1 MNAPFENPFK
11 SLRRARPRQRNSPPF
26 RRKILFEALEPRL
39 LLSADV
45 SPSLAD
51 ALAAS
56 LAPANS
62 QQQETA
68 LPLQD
73 TTPVLITS
81 ALDASADA
89 DPTAASWIID
99 LDDGTHALQAS
110 GDTDNEW
117 RITGADSGTLNGVAF
132 SGIGTLLGGAGNQ
145 DTFILEQGGS
155 LSGYLDGGPG
165 GFDSMVIA
173 GGSAETVQYT
183 ATGPD
188 SGFVQLGETTIEYRG
203 LEPITDNSSAVNR
216 VLSASASSD
225 QITLM
230 DGPASGQLTLQADN
244 GTFESHTFAAPSA
257 SLRINA
263 GDGDDT
269 INLQTLLEYS
279 GALYVDGGAG
289 DDTIDLSGLAGSW
302 TVIGHSDGSF
312 TITDGFDAIGAV
324 DVELFTGPHSV
335 LFESGVPSWQEQ
347 GPGPITNAQLVL
359 PPNNIVSGAIQSIAT
374 YGFDPNLL
382 YVGTVNGGVWRTSD
396 RTVFFDHDSTAL
408 SADAQAILDQYA
420 VFLLSRPTLAVEVG
434 GHTDSSGD
442 ASYNLTLA
450 HDRAQAVADY
460 LTTAGVPAAQL
471 TVVSYGETRL
481 IADDGTVA
489 GQELNRRVE
498 LITHDWQPLTDQF
511 PSLAISSVAVSPL
524 DSAGAAVAAGTPL
537 DELVIYAGTGSFS
550 NYGSEGGAAVGL
562 LRSSDGGESWSLV
575 AGDDLGELRITSV
588 VPTAQTTVD
597 GQVVLVSTLS
607 KVVSGAVVKTGG
619 VFRSTDGGDS
629 FAPMLIGAATDLVAD
644 PGDPM
649 RFYAA
654 VKGQGVYR
662 SDDAGATWT
671 LVNTGLT
678 LAADGADNNQDGTA
692 DNAAESAA
700 GANRI
705 VLAVQQDAASA
716 TNSVYAALIGSNRR
730 LMGLFRST
738 DFGANWAPL
747 GAVPA
752 VPSVAPVAGQ
762 AAQPQVN
769 MGGQANTN
777 FSLAVD
783 AGGNVFMGGDADNNT
798 GLAALWWRSSATG
811 LWNPL
816 FGAAASNT
824 TPHADSRDMAFDVAG
839 RLLESS
845 DGGINRLVNPRGL
858 ADADGNGSAGPARSW
873 ESMNGNLRVSEVLS
887 AAYDPVN
894 NLVFAGMQDNGSN
907 AQAAGLGAWVDAN
920 GDGLPDDAATRFVW
934 SQVLGGDG
942 NTQQAVVIDLNS
954 DGLDNDGMNG
964 VDDGNEFRV
973 ERFSLANNWGFF
985 DAGPDGVPGNA
996 DDVFYG
1002 VYRAALYDAAG
1013 NQISS
1018 TNRGLFAPGAGAD
1031 GVLGTFDDTQTG
1043 RAGSGLTDP
1052 ADASFNSFWPI
1063 PYVGNA
1069 VDPNSMIIGLFGLYE
1084 SPNRLSTISNIF
1096 NSGLGAGAN
1105 VTVPGNTFTALAY
1118 GGREGA
1124 TLKPDVIYAARGSQ
1138 ILVRETN
1145 STGTQADFTT
1155 RPVPGASEIR
1165 GVAID
1170 PDDWHIAYA
1179 VDKDKVYKTIDA
1191 GAHWDVI
1198 SDRLGATDLKT
1209 VTVVKTSGGDKAL
1222 LVGAQLGVYRALNP
1236 VVDVEWTEF
1245 GSGLPNA
1252 LVRDIDF
1259 ALQPASGTGVL
1270 LAGTQG
1276 RGAWIT
1282 AGDAST
1288 ILGDPGALVIGGTSG
1303 DDEVLVLRD
1312 GANTSLLD
1320 VYVNSL
1326 LPVFTLPIDSV
1337 SSITFAGSD
1346 GADTLTVDSGFGPI
1360 SVPGGIHFDGGDG
1373 LDTLILDGGKVVS
1386 DTQTTDAGVTQVETV
1401 DFATGATQ
1409 LVSYENVETFTDNLP
1424 QASDLEKVGSGLG
1437 DFFDWLDH
1445 LGDPGEGAD
1454 QSLAALGSSLLRA
1467 LITGPVE
1474 PSAEPA
1480 GGPQVAGSGPGEAM
1494 DSLEG
1499 LRRLVE
1505 TGTGAF
1511 DLGAIG
1517 GVDIATYDALRDAL
1531 DALDATGG
1539 NASYTQV
1546 GDTTTFTA
1554 QVVKTLGGT
1563 ADLDVGFDLFGGR
1576 VDLHGTMDIGADV
1589 EVNLQF
1595 GFDSQGFFID
1605 TGASG
1610 EELLV
1615 HNITLDGDAEAAGRF
1630 GFLDVVGSVDSLTF
1644 DNDVQLAVDLQEP
1657 GGDGKLRLADLG
1669 TSLGASVAVSVAG
1682 DASADDVTL
1691 VASMSAAA
1699 IIPGIDAID
1708 LGGAQVT
1715 VAWADVTQPDTVSVS
1730 ASAGLGQDLLDF
1742 LRVDVQQVIDQLD
1755 QVHQLADTLNI
1766 DIPFLSDAFDQI
1778 VGFVDDF
1785 NSRVI
1790 QPLTSPVSGGAS
1802 FSSVQNLATRLA
1814 SSLGVDPAALGLD
1827 FDAVSKELTYHLQ
1840 LAKDFSVSQPLGS
1853 AIDFGNGLGGLEFS
1867 TDASVDGSFTLD
1879 VDFGLDLGAIAS
1891 AADPGE
1897 WFFIRDPHA
1906 VATLDVAA
1914 SDVTAAA
1921 HIGFLAISVEGGSV
1935 SASPTIDVTLNDP
1948 GTHAADG
1955 RIDIGELLD
1964 GLASPGTF
1972 INATLGGAASA
1983 NLPIVVDVG
1992 LGGFLDPN
2000 IGTVEFSASDLF
2012 DTGTYSINFDGDF
2025 SNAFQFNDLSATQLL
2040 SMIGQLTDQLD
2051 ALRNTAL

>member
-11 SLRRARPRQRNSPPF
+11 FRGKARARPRESPPY

-45 SPSLAD
+45 ASPVLAD

-56 LAPANS
+56 LVPA
-62 QQQETA
+62 QQQSA
-68 LPLQD
+68 QPLQD
-73 TTPVLITS
+73 QTPVLITS
-81 ALDASADA
+81 ALDASATA
-89 DPTAASWIID
+89 DPTAGSWIID
-99 LDDGTHALQAS
+99 LADGTRALQAS
-110 GDTDNEW
+110 GDSDNLW

-132 SGIGTLLGGAGNQ
+132 SDVGTLLGGADNE

-155 LSGYLDGGPG
+155 LSGYLDGGTG

-173 GGSAETVQYT
+173 AGSADTVQYT

-188 SGFVQLGETTIEYRG
+188 SGFVQLGDMIVEYRG

-216 VLSASASSD
+216 VLSASASND
-225 QITLM
+225 QITLS
-230 DGPASGQLTLQADN
+230 DGPSSGQLTLEADN

-257 SLRINA
+257 ALRINA

-269 INLQTLLEYS
+269 INLQTLLNYS

-289 DDTIDLSGLAGSW
+289 DDTLDLSGLAGSW

-312 TITDGFDAIGAV
+312 TLTDGFDSIGAAN
-324 DVELFTGPHSV
+324 VELFTGTHSV

-359 PPNNIVSGAIQSIAT
+359 PPNNVVSGAIQSIAT
-374 YGFDPNLL
+374 YAYDPNLL
-382 YVGTVNGGVWRTSD
+382 YVGTVNGGVWRSSD
-396 RTVFFDHDSTAL
+396 RTVFFDHDATSLTT
-408 SADAQAILDQYA
+408 DAQAILDQYA
-420 VFLLSRPTLAVEVG
+420 AFLLAHPTLAVEVG

-442 ASYNLTLA
+442 AGYNLTLSQ
-450 HDRAQAVADY
+450 DRAQAVADY
-460 LTTAGVPAAQL
+460 LTGAGVPGAQL
-471 TVVSYGETRL
+471 TVVGYGETRL
-481 IADDGTVA
+481 IADDGTAA
-489 GQELNRRVE
+489 GQEMNRRVE

-511 PSLAISSVAVSPL
+511 PSLAISSVAISPL
-524 DSAGAAVAAGTPL
+524 DSSGVAVTAGTPL

-562 LRSSDGGESWSLV
+562 LRSTDGGESWSLV
-575 AGDDLGELRITSV
+575 AGDDFGDLRITSV
-588 VPTAQTTVD
+588 VPTAQSTVD

-619 VFRSTDGGDS
+619 VFRSTDGGQHFVS
-629 FAPMLIGAATDLVAD
+629 MLAGPATDLVAD
-644 PGDPM
+644 PGNPM

-654 VKGQGVYR
+654 VKGQGVYY
-662 SDDAGATWT
+662 SDDAGEHWM

-692 DNAAESAA
+692 DNAGESAA

-705 VLAVQQDAASA
+705 VLAVQQDRASA
-716 TNSVYAALIGSNRR
+716 SNAVYAALIGSNAR

-738 DFGANWAPL
+738 DFGAHWAPL

-762 AAQPQVN
+762 ATQPQVN
-769 MGGQANTN
+769 MGGQGGTN

-783 AGGNVFMGGDADNNT
+783 AGGNVFMGGDADNGT

-824 TPHADSRDMAFDVAG
+824 TPHADSRDMAFDPAG

-845 DGGINRLVNPRGL
+845 DGGINRLINPRGL
-858 ADADGNGSAGPARSW
+858 ADADGNGSAGPARKW
-873 ESMNGNLRVSEVLS
+873 ESMNGNLRISEVLS

-907 AQAAGLGAWVDAN
+907 AQAVGLGAWIDAN
-920 GDGLPDDAATRFVW
+920 GDGLPDDSATRFAW

-954 DGLDNDGMNG
+954 DGLDNDGING
-964 VDDGNEFRV
+964 PDDGNEFRV

-1018 TNRGLFAPGAGAD
+1018 TNRGLYAPGAGAD

-1043 RAGSGLTDP
+1043 RPGSGLTDP
-1052 ADASFNSFWPI
+1052 ADAGFNGFWPI

-1069 VDPNSMIIGLFGLYE
+1069 VDPNRMIIGLFGLYE

-1096 NSGLGAGAN
+1096 NSGLGAGAD
-1105 VTVPGNTFTALAY
+1105 VTAPGNTFTAFAY
-1118 GGREGA
+1118 GGRQGA

-1165 GVAID
+1165 GVALD
-1170 PDDWHIAYA
+1170 PDDWRIAYA

-1198 SDRLGATDLKT
+1198 SDLLGATDLKT
-1209 VTVVKTSGGDKAL
+1209 VTVVKTAGGDKAL

-1236 VVDVEWTEF
+1236 VVDVEWTEL

-1276 RGAWIT
+1276 RGAWTT
-1282 AGDAST
+1282 AGDART
-1288 ILGDPGALVIGGTSG
+1288 ILGDPGSLVIGGTSG
-1303 DDEVLVLRD
+1303 DDTVLISRD
-1312 GANTSLLD
+1312 GSNASLLD
-1320 VYVNSL
+1320 IYVNSA
-1326 LPVFTLPIDSV
+1326 LPVFSLPVDSV
-1337 SSITFAGSD
+1337 STITFAGSD
-1346 GADTLTVDSGFGPI
+1346 GADTLTVDSSFGAI
-1360 SVPGGIHFDGGDG
+1360 SLPGGIHFDGGDG
-1373 LDTLILDGGKVVS
+1373 ADTLILDGGKVVS
-1386 DTQTTDAGVTQVETV
+1386 DTQSTDAGVTQVETV
-1401 DFATGATQ
+1401 DYASGATQ

-1424 QASDLEKVGSGLG
+1424 QASDLETIGSGLG

-1445 LGDPGEGAD
+1445 LNDPGEGAD
-1454 QSLAALGSSLLRA
+1454 QSLAALGTSLLRA
-1467 LITGPVE
+1467 LISGPVE
-1474 PSAEPA
+1474 PPAEPE
-1480 GGPQVAGSGPGEAM
+1480 GGPQVAGEGPGAGM

-1499 LRRLVE
+1499 LRRLIE

-1511 DLGAIG
+1511 DLGGIG
-1517 GVDIATYDALRDAL
+1517 GADIATYDALRDAL

-1539 NASYTQV
+1539 NVSYTQV

-1554 QVVKTLGGT
+1554 QVVKTLDGT

-1576 VDLHGTMDIGADV
+1576 VDLHGTMNISADV
-1589 EVNLQF
+1589 ALNLQF
-1595 GFDSQGFFID
+1595 GFDSEGFFVD
-1605 TGASG
+1605 TGASSQ
-1610 EELLV
+1610 ELLV

-1630 GFLDVVGSVDSLTF
+1630 GFLDVEAGVDSLTF
-1644 DNDVQLAVDLQEP
+1644 DGDVQLAVDLQEP
-1657 GGDGKLRLADLG
+1657 GGDGKLRLSDLG
-1669 TSLGASVAVSVAG
+1669 TSLSSAVAVTVQG
-1682 DASADDVTL
+1682 NASADDVTL
-1691 VASMSAAA
+1691 VASMHAAA
-1699 IIPGIDAID
+1699 VIPGIDAID
-1708 LGGAQVT
+1708 LGNAQVT
-1715 VAWADVTQPDTVSVS
+1715 VAWADVTQPGSVDVS
-1730 ASAGLGQDLLDF
+1730 ASAGLGQDLLNF
-1742 LRVDVQQVIDQLD
+1742 LRVDAQQFIDQLH
-1755 QVHQLADTLNI
+1755 QVDQLADTLNV
-1766 DIPFLSDAFDQI
+1766 DIPFLSDAFDQV
-1778 VGFVDDF
+1778 VGFIDAF
-1785 NSRVI
+1785 NTQVI

-1814 SSLGVDPAALGLD
+1814 HGLGIDPAALGLD
-1827 FDAVSKELTYHLQ
+1827 FDAVSKELTYHLH
-1840 LAKDFSVSQPLGS
+1840 LAKDFSTSAPLGT
-1853 AIDFGNGLGGLEFS
+1853 AVDFGNGLGGLEFG
-1867 TDASVDGSFTLD
+1867 TDASIGGSFALD
-1879 VDFGLDLGAIAS
+1879 LDFGVDIGAIAS
-1891 AADPGE
+1891 AADPLD

-1914 SDVTAAA
+1914 SDVTASA
-1921 HIGFLAISVEGGSV
+1921 HIGFLGISVEGGSV

-1948 GTHAADG
+1948 NMDG
-1955 RIDIGELLD
+1955 RIDLRELLD
-1964 GLASPGTF
+1964 GLSDPGTLV
-1972 INATLGGAASA
+1972 NATLGGAASA
-1983 NLPIVVDVG
+1983 SLPIILDVG
-1992 LGGFLDPN
+1992 LSGF
-2000 IGTVEFSASDLF
+2000 V
-2012 DTGTYSINFDGDF
+2012 
-2025 SNAFQFNDLSATQLL
+2025 
-2040 SMIGQLTDQLD
+2040 
-2051 ALRNTAL
+2051 